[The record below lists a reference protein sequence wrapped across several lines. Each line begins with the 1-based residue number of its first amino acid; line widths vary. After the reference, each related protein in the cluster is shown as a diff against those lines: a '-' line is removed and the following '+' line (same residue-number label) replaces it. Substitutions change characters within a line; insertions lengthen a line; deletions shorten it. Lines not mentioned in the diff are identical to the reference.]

1 LSEITQGNADLAQ
14 KLATQPMPLFFAKIS
29 SGSGEHLFGAD
40 KKTAQ

>member
-1 LSEITQGNADLAQ
+1 LSEITQGNADLA
-14 KLATQPMPLFFAKIS
+14 QPMPLFFAKIS